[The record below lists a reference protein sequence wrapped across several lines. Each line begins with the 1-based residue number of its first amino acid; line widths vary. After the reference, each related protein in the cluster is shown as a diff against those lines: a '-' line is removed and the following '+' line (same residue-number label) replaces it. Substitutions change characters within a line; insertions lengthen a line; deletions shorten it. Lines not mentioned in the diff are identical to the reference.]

1 MLERWKRFPWG
12 YPLLFLLT
20 ASLGVL
26 FLLFRETLPILA
38 ISIGVILILFAILF
52 AVCTMADPARGALFG
67 LKMVLAVLVLAAGI
81 VVLIARA
88 ATMNVILSL
97 FTFLIL
103 LDGAFKLQTTVL
115 SRRYRLFGW
124 WILLSLSL
132 VLILGAG
139 LLFREVE
146 QVAADTAA
154 VLLGL
159 LLIVDGVANLLTA
172 FFLTGYESRLRAQLL
187 TELREKEAAA
197 SPSAEEPTAA
207 PLPENATN
215 EITE

>member
-20 ASLGVL
+20 AALGVL

-52 AVCTMADPARGALFG
+52 AVCTMADPARGARFG
-67 LKMVLAVLVLAAGI
+67 LKMMLAVLVLAAGI
-81 VVLIARA
+81 VVLIARD
-88 ATMNVILSL
+88 ATMNIILSL

-124 WILLSLSL
+124 WILLTLSL
-132 VLILGAG
+132 MMILGGG
-139 LLFREVE
+139 LLFRVVE
-146 QVAADTAA
+146 RVEDETAA

-159 LLIVDGVANLLTA
+159 LLIVDGIANLLTA
-172 FFLTGYESRLRAQLL
+172 FFLTGYESRLRTQLL
-187 TELREKEAAA
+187 AELQESEAT
-197 SPSAEEPTAA
+197 SPSAAVAVVERS
-207 PLPENATN
+207 PESDSDEA
-215 EITE
+215 